1 MARPKDPKLLEK
13 ADDFLAKYV
22 NQGEKKNITQ
32 AALEARPEMSPDTAY
47 RWGRRVLEDPDARK
61 KLHAIEQG
69 ALAKLYELADIAID
83 RLAQILNDETTSKN
97 IQVKVI
103 DMIVRRVLGGIP
115 DTVIL
120 AKFSMF
126 DNEDTRNTL
135 KEQLREKMLS
145 ATYERRDRTT
155 KDDGI
160 RTSEPEAPKAAS
172 VDAES
177 AGLLRR

>member
-13 ADDFLAKYV
+13 ADEFLAKYV

-32 AALEARPEMSPDTAY
+32 AALEARPELKPDTAF
-47 RWGRRVLEDPDARK
+47 RWGRRVLNDPDARK

-69 ALAKLYELADIAID
+69 ALAKLYELADLAID
-83 RLAQILNDETTSKN
+83 RLEQILNDESTSKN

-103 DMIVRRVLGGIP
+103 DMIIRRVLGGIP

-126 DNEDTRNTL
+126 DSEDTRNTL
-135 KEQLREKMLS
+135 KDQLREKILS
-145 ATYERRDRTT
+145 ATYERRDRTA

-160 RTSEPEAPKAAS
+160 RTSEPEASEATPVS
-172 VDAES
+172 EE
-177 AGLLRR
+177 GPRLLRR